1 MNKQPHKVIV
11 VERSSDLVERLGAIY
26 PQTRVQVAWEPRL
39 DRVLERFETDTYD
52 VMLVTGASFRKNTND
67 GSDIM
72 EVIAAKCPVTQ
83 LLFLVEPHNLHLVG
97 SALQAGTFLYT
108 KLPVSDQELR
118 WLVDTAVEQRPQF
131 GVNQLL
137 KTPEL
142 PAACAPIVG
151 QSAAMQEVYRQI
163 GQAAATDMPV
173 LLLGETGT
181 GKDLVARA
189 IHDQSVRRDA
199 PYVPVNVGAMPV
211 ELVGSE
217 LFGHERG
224 AFTGAVERR
233 AGKFEL
239 GNTGTV
245 FLDEIGTID
254 EKVQVSLLRL
264 IEHRKFHR
272 LGGRSEIACDVRL
285 IAATNADL
293 TELVQVGAFR
303 EDLFYRLDVFR
314 IVLPPLRER
323 AGDIPLL
330 IDSFLTRFS
339 QSLQKNLQGM
349 DPACNELLQRYDWP
363 GNVREMK
370 NVIQRAV
377 LVCDTDLVTPAHLP
391 ARFTQQES
399 EVPSLS
405 FPIGTPLAEM
415 ERQAIV
421 TTLAA
426 TGNNRTR
433 AARTLGISRRALYNR
448 LRRYGID

>member
-1 MNKQPHKVIV
+1 MSAAPHKVIV
-11 VERSSDLVERLGAIY
+11 VERSSELVERLRTIY
-26 PQTRVQVAWEPRL
+26 MGSQVDAAWEPRL

-52 VMLVTGASFRKNTND
+52 VLLLTGASFHNNKRD
-67 GSDIM
+67 AGDIL

-83 LLFLVEPHNLHLVG
+83 LLFLVEAHNIHLVG

-118 WLVDTAVEQRPQF
+118 LLVDTALEQRPQF

-137 KTPEL
+137 KTPDL
-142 PAACAPIVG
+142 PAAYSTIMGNSGP
-151 QSAAMQEVYRQI
+151 MLEVYRQI
-163 GQAAATDMPV
+163 EQAAATDMPV

-189 IHDQSVRRDA
+189 IHDQSGRRDA

-239 GNTGTV
+239 GNSGTV

-264 IEHRKFHR
+264 IEHRRFHR

-293 TELVQVGAFR
+293 TELVEEGAFR

-314 IVLPPLRER
+314 IALPPLRER

-330 IDSFLTRFS
+330 IDSFLSRFN
-339 QSLQKNLQGM
+339 QSLQKNLQGI
-349 DPACNELLQRYDWP
+349 DPECTELLQQYDWP
-363 GNVREMK
+363 GNVRELK

-377 LVCDTDLVTPAHLP
+377 LVCEEDTITRDHLP
-391 ARFTQQES
+391 ARFTQQEPQS
-399 EVPSLS
+399 PNLTFE
-405 FPIGTPLAEM
+405 IGTPLAEM
-415 ERQAIV
+415 ERQAILV
-421 TTLAA
+421 TLAA

-433 AARTLGISRRALYNR
+433 AARQLGISRRALYNR
-448 LRRYGID
+448 LRRYGIE